1 MSRRARV
8 IAALLLLVLAA
19 LGPRAIASSGLF
31 GIAGHRATA
40 PSPQIKHLIVVL
52 QSDHS
57 FDNYFGTRP
66 DVDGIPGGV
75 CEPVSRGSKTC
86 VKPFLLTPDESRAG
100 LNDSARSM
108 GKAIDGGKMDGFVA
122 AQHNPATGTTA
133 MGYYDRSTLG
143 YYWAL
148 ADHYTLF
155 DHFFASTPGGPLVN
169 RLFAVAGQAGSAT
182 DGTPPPNGVDVPTI
196 FDELQKAGL
205 SWKFYV
211 QNHPAAGPADKGTQD
226 RVPLFTMPRV
236 LSNPAMASQIVDVE
250 QYYQDLQNG
259 TLPIVSYVASSVDS
273 ESPPQSPDGG
283 EAFVRS
289 LLNALMQNNAW
300 NTTAV
305 LLTYD
310 NSGGWYDHV
319 APPTLNPSAPGLPL
333 TGTAQSLGLRVPA
346 ILIGPYARPG
356 AVDHQ
361 QLDFTSILRFIEQN
375 WHLAPLT
382 ARDATAAS
390 IGSGLNMQQAPIP
403 AHIVSAPSP
412 AEAFV
417 RPHVTVIYGLYLGAL
432 AIVAMLVL
440 AAIRSNRRMAGR
452 SPVRAGVT
460 ATSQI

>member
-1 MSRRARV
+1 
-8 IAALLLLVLAA
+8 
-19 LGPRAIASSGLF
+19 
-31 GIAGHRATA
+31 
-40 PSPQIKHLIVVL
+40 
-52 QSDHS
+52 
-57 FDNYFGTRP
+57 
-66 DVDGIPGGV
+66 
-75 CEPVSRGSKTC
+75 
-86 VKPFLLTPDESRAG
+86 
-100 LNDSARSM
+100 
-108 GKAIDGGKMDGFVA
+108 
-122 AQHNPATGTTA
+122 
-133 MGYYDRSTLG
+133 
-143 YYWAL
+143 
-148 ADHYTLF
+148 
-155 DHFFASTPGGPLVN
+155 
-169 RLFAVAGQAGSAT
+169 
-182 DGTPPPNGVDVPTI
+182 
-196 FDELQKAGL
+196 
-205 SWKFYV
+205 
-211 QNHPAAGPADKGTQD
+211 
-226 RVPLFTMPRV
+226 
-236 LSNPAMASQIVDVE
+236 
-250 QYYQDLQNG
+250 
-259 TLPIVSYVASSVDS
+259 
-273 ESPPQSPDGG
+273 
-283 EAFVRS
+283 
-289 LLNALMQNNAW
+289 MQNNAW